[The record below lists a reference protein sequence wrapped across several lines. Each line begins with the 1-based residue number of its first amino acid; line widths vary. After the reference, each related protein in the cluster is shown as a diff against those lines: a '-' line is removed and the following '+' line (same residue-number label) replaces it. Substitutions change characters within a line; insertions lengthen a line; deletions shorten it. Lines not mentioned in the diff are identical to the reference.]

1 MTHLFAAFALSTV
14 AVVAASGATA
24 QEFHGGL
31 SLDYASPTEGD
42 SQTAFSGIAGVTF
55 GRDTL
60 TYGVE
65 AEAGVPL
72 GGNTDYD
79 TTRFRIIGLYDLGG
93 YEILGAAGFTR
104 YGLTDDS
111 EDGTNFGLG
120 VQRAYSDWTTLRAEF
135 IRDNMS
141 NDDVPDATTARVGI
155 LFNF

>member
-1 MTHLFAAFALSTV
+1 MKHLLAAGAL
-14 AVVAASGATA
+14 AMAATGATTAAWA
-24 QEFHGGL
+24 QEFHAGF

-42 SQTAFSGIAGVTF
+42 SQTAISGIAGVTF
-55 GRDTL
+55 GRDVL

-79 TTRFRIIGLYDLGG
+79 TTRFRAIGLYDLGD
-93 YEILGAAGFTR
+93 YEVLGAAGFTR
-104 YGLTDDS
+104 YGLADDS
-111 EDGTNFGLG
+111 EDGVNFGLG
-120 VQRAYSDWTTLRAEF
+120 VQRDYSDWTILRAEF

-141 NDDVPDATTARVGI
+141 SDNVPDATTARIGV